1 VEQRVRVLALIAV
14 IAIAPVV
21 RAQGRPDEA
30 SLKLV
35 HETVIKSVTAGNLAV
50 VQGLIHPQALG
61 FFRESQQMVLLGSG
75 VTPAN
80 ILPTLIADLGHF
92 VSTPT
97 NTGYRVFG
105 TVGVA
110 YMTTF
115 QERKSNERG
124 PDRFVRGT
132 YTYVWENGNWKMVS
146 WHGSDTPLKK

>member
-1 VEQRVRVLALIAV
+1 LAAV
-14 IAIAPVV
+14 IATAPVV
-21 RAQGRPDEA
+21 RAQGRPDDA

-35 HETVIKSVTAGNLAV
+35 HETLIKSVTAGNLAV
-50 VQGLIHPQALG
+50 IQGLIHPQAVG
-61 FFRESQQMVLLGSG
+61 FFRDSQQAVRLGQGAS
-75 VTPAN
+75 PAE

-92 VSTPT
+92 TSTPT
-97 NTGYRVFG
+97 DTGYRALG
-105 TVGVA
+105 NVGIV

-132 YTYVWENGNWKMVS
+132 YIYLWDSTGWKLVS